1 MNLGIDVST
10 LLCSAGFSVTT
21 KKKKSIVLG
30 RGIAE
35 TIGCQVETEVVGLV
49 GRQGIAHSSFC
60 VKCLDNELN
69 E

>member
-1 MNLGIDVST
+1 
-10 LLCSAGFSVTT
+10 
-21 KKKKSIVLG
+21 
-30 RGIAE
+30 
-35 TIGCQVETEVVGLV
+35 VETEVVGLV